1 MKKILLLFV
10 VFLFSA
16 VSGYA
21 QSEVTRF
28 LGIPI
33 DGTKSEMIKQ
43 LKKKGYIYKPEYDR
57 LEGEFNGTDV
67 YISVVT
73 NNNKVYRIC
82 VCDRNTVDET
92 NIKIRFNRLCYQFGD
107 TKRYIGNPEDYIIP
121 EDEDISYEMTV
132 HNKRYQA
139 VFYQNL
145 NNLDEYKNVGQV
157 DSTRMNGLMETL
169 EKWKESPDQI
179 DLSSFSE
186 EDLNLLML
194 LYEFAASENR
204 HVWFKIEGKYGK
216 YRILMYYDNLEN
228 QANGE
233 DL

>member
-21 QSEVTRF
+21 QSEATRF

-43 LKKKGYIYKPEYDR
+43 LEKKGYIYKPAYDW

-82 VCDRNTVDET
+82 VFDQNYRSET
-92 NIKIRFNRLCYQFGD
+92 DIKIRFNRLCYQFGD
-107 TKRYIGNPEDYIIP
+107 TKRYIGDP
-121 EDEDISYEMTV
+121 
-132 HNKRYQA
+132 
-139 VFYQNL
+139 
-145 NNLDEYKNVGQV
+145 
-157 DSTRMNGLMETL
+157 
-169 EKWKESPDQI
+169 
-179 DLSSFSE
+179 
-186 EDLNLLML
+186 
-194 LYEFAASENR
+194 
-204 HVWFKIEGKYGK
+204 
-216 YRILMYYDNLEN
+216 
-228 QANGE
+228 
-233 DL
+233 